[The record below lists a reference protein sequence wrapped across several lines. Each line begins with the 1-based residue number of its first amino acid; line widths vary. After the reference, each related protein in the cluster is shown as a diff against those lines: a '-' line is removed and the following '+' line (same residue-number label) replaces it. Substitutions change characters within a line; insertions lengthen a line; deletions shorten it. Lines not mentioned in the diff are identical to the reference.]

1 MNIAFRPSPP
11 TAPDAPEP
19 LGSASVARVEVFD
32 DLAAAEPA
40 WRKLID
46 RDAVASPYQAYDWV
60 RLWHHHVSPHGDMTP
75 CVIVGYDAADEPVFL
90 WPFVRDTFGPFRIA
104 TFFGGKHATI
114 NMALWRRDV
123 ADGFTAADMKA
134 VLARVAAMAPDLDL
148 LLLFNQ
154 PYRWSEAANPFALL
168 PKHRSTEDNFV
179 LRLGGSSAEI
189 LERELSSSTRSR
201 LRNKEKK
208 LQKLKDYRYVRARTA
223 PEVDF
228 QLASFF
234 KQKAEK
240 FTALG
245 LHDVFADPG
254 VEGFIRAACHEGLDA
269 GKPVIELHAL
279 EADGEMLAL
288 FSGIHDGQRFTSNFN
303 SHTGSD
309 HARHSPG
316 LILLQYLVADCADRG
331 FASFDIGP
339 GEARYKSSFCKDL
352 EPIFD
357 SVLPLSARGHAAALA
372 LRLMFRTKSAIKH
385 NRLLWTVASFVRRS
399 LNKAKSETKP
409 GND

>member
-11 TAPDAPEP
+11 TAPDAAEP
-19 LGSASVARVEVFD
+19 LGSTPVARMEIFRD
-32 DLAAAEPA
+32 FTACEGA
-40 WRKLID
+40 WRKLIELG
-46 RDAVASPYQAYDWV
+46 AVASPYQGYDWV
-60 RLWHHHVSPHGDMTP
+60 RLWHRHVSPRSGATP
-75 CVIVGYDAADEPVFL
+75 CLIAGFDAANEPLFL
-90 WPFVRDTFGPFRIA
+90 WPFVREAFGPFRIA

-114 NMALWRRDV
+114 NMALWRRDI
-123 ADGFTAADMKA
+123 ADSFTAADMKA
-134 VLARVAAMAPDLDL
+134 VLSRVARMAPDLDFL
-148 LLLFNQ
+148 LLSNQ

-168 PKHRSTEDNFV
+168 SHHRSTEDNFV
-179 LRLGGSSAEI
+179 LRLGGTSAEI

-208 LQKLKDYRYVRARTA
+208 LRQLKDYRYIRASTA
-223 PEVDF
+223 QEVDF

-234 KQKAEK
+234 AQKAEK
-240 FTALG
+240 FAALR

-254 VEGFIRAACHEGLDA
+254 VEDFIRAGCHEGLDA

-279 EADGEMLAL
+279 EGGGEMLAL

-309 HARHSPG
+309 NARHSPG

-357 SVLPLSARGHAAALA
+357 SVLPLSARAHAAAIP
-372 LRLMFRTKSAIKH
+372 LRLMFKLKSAIKH
-385 NRLLWTVASFVRRS
+385 SPALWAVASFVRRI
-399 LNKAKSETKP
+399 LNSVKR
-409 GND
+409 

>member
-11 TAPDAPEP
+11 TAPDGSEP
-19 LGSASVARVEVFD
+19 PSSSSVARIELFD

-40 WRKLID
+40 WRKLTGL
-46 RDAVASPYQAYDWV
+46 DAVASPYQAYDWV
-60 RLWHHHVSPHGDMTP
+60 RLWHEHVSPHAGMTP
-75 CVIVGYDAADEPVFL
+75 CLIAGFDAAGEPMFL

-123 ADGFTAADMKA
+123 ADTFTAADMRG
-134 VLARVAAMAPDLDL
+134 VLAHVSRMAGDLDF

-154 PYRWSEAANPFALL
+154 PYRWHDAANPFALL

-179 LRLGGSSAEI
+179 LQLGGTSAEI

-223 PEVDF
+223 QEVDF

-234 KQKAEK
+234 AQKAEK
-240 FTALG
+240 FAALG
-245 LHDVFADPG
+245 LHNVFADPG
-254 VEGFIRAACHEGLDA
+254 VEEFIRAACLEGLET
-269 GKPVIELHAL
+269 GQPVIELHAL
-279 EADGEMLAL
+279 EGDGEMLAL
-288 FSGIHDGQRFTSNFN
+288 FSGIHDNQRFTSNFN

-309 HARHSPG
+309 NGRHSPG
-316 LILLQYLVADCADRG
+316 LILLQHLVADCADRG
-331 FASFDIGP
+331 FSSFDIGP

-357 SVLPLSARGHAAALA
+357 SVLPLSARAHAAAIP
-372 LRLMFRTKSAIKH
+372 LRLTFKMKSAVKH
-385 NRLLWTVASFVRRS
+385 NPVLWAVASFVRRI
-399 LNKAKSETKP
+399 LRGLK
-409 GND
+409 G

>member
-1 MNIAFRPSPP
+1 MNIALRPSPP
-11 TAPDAPEP
+11 TAPDAAEP
-19 LGSASVARVEVFD
+19 LGSTPVARMEIFRD
-32 DLAAAEPA
+32 FTACEGA
-40 WRKLID
+40 WRKLIELG
-46 RDAVASPYQAYDWV
+46 AVASPYQGYDWV
-60 RLWHHHVSPHGDMTP
+60 RLWHRHVSPRSGATP
-75 CVIVGYDAADEPVFL
+75 CLIAGFDAANEPLFL
-90 WPFVRDTFGPFRIA
+90 WPFVREAFGPFRIA

-114 NMALWRRDV
+114 NMALWRRDI
-123 ADGFTAADMKA
+123 ADSFTAADMKA
-134 VLARVAAMAPDLDL
+134 VLSRVARMAPDLDFL
-148 LLLFNQ
+148 LLSNQ

-168 PKHRSTEDNFV
+168 SHHRSTEDNFV
-179 LRLGGSSAEI
+179 LRLGGTSAEI

-208 LQKLKDYRYVRARTA
+208 LRQLKDYRYIRASTA
-223 PEVDF
+223 QEVDF

-234 KQKAEK
+234 AQKAEK
-240 FTALG
+240 FAALR

-254 VEGFIRAACHEGLDA
+254 VEDFIRAGCHEGLDA

-279 EADGEMLAL
+279 EGGGEMLAL

-309 HARHSPG
+309 NARHSPG

-357 SVLPLSARGHAAALA
+357 SVLPLSARAHAAAIP
-372 LRLMFRTKSAIKH
+372 LRLMFKLKSAIKH
-385 NRLLWTVASFVRRS
+385 SPALWAVASFVRRI
-399 LNKAKSETKP
+399 LNSVK
-409 GND
+409 G